1 MYLKLQKI
9 AHTLPSVKKN
19 KLKTHTCIGQYEQE
33 VMDYKFHGYPHEHD
47 IKIIWSSDLNS
58 EKWWMI

>member
-1 MYLKLQKI
+1 VYLKLQKI

-19 KLKTHTCIGQYEQE
+19 KFKHIHALVNMSRRSWIINSMVIH
-33 VMDYKFHGYPHEHD
+33 MEHD
-47 IKIIWSSDLNS
+47 IKIIWSPDLNS